1 MPTVNAATSAN
12 MGMNA
17 VSARSGLVAPGQ
29 ATRKVGGLVGAANE
43 GGTLQPMIKPAKGFT
58 DLLAEYTD
66 AKKSFETG
74 MDTALGGAKNA
85 AASLKSMDFAKE
97 RQEKTEPA
105 AKKEEPA
112 PAPKP
117 LAQQTS
123 PGEKTAAPLAK
134 KREEAQEK
142 ADKEEERKALKAV
155 EEFVDRYNQAAKF
168 FAQHQDVSEHVASLA
183 SVFDDASRSVS
194 TLSAI
199 GVTSDEEGTLRV
211 DTERLEE
218 SLRERPES
226 VEYALGADGLAGRA
240 EKSIDLASF
249 NRDKLF
255 PSISSIIEA
264 NRDAAKSMYS
274 GQAARAQDDYA
285 SRGSMLN
292 MYS

>member
-12 MGMNA
+12 MGMKA
-17 VSARSGLVAPGQ
+17 VSANRGLVAPSQ
-29 ATRKVGGLVGAANE
+29 ATHKVGGLVGAASSN
-43 GGTLQPMIKPAKGFT
+43 GTLQPMLKPAKGFT

-85 AASLKSMDFAKE
+85 AASLKSVDFIKE
-97 RQEKTEPA
+97 RKEAPEASEKKKETAPA
-105 AKKEEPA
+105 AKS
-112 PAPKP
+112 
-117 LAQQTS
+117 LAQQTG

-134 KREEAQEK
+134 KHEEAQEK

-155 EEFVDRYNQAAKF
+155 EEFVDRYNKAAKF
-168 FAQHQDVSEHVASLA
+168 FAKHQDVSEHVASLA
-183 SVFDDASRSVS
+183 SVFDDTSRSVG

-211 DTERLEE
+211 DAERLEE

-274 GQAARAQDDYA
+274 GQAEHAQDDYG